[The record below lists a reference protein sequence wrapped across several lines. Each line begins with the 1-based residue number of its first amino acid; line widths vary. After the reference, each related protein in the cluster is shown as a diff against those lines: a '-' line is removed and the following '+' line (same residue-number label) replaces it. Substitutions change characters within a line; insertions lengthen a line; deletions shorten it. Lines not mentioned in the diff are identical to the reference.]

1 VRILILN
8 WRDVRSPGAGGA
20 EVLTHEIATR
30 LVERGDEV
38 VWFTS
43 RPEGAPVEEEIDGV
57 NVVRRGSE
65 LTTRLYAPGFASR
78 SRWDV
83 VVDEINT
90 LPYLTPLWTRTRSLL
105 FIPQLAREVWWY
117 EAPLPLAALGYVS
130 ESLYLKPYSRTECVT
145 ISDSTV
151 SDLRAVGVRA
161 PIHVI
166 PMASSAPALPG
177 LLPKSPV
184 GRLAIVGRLVRSK
197 RVDHA
202 IRALAELRRALP
214 SASLA
219 VVGLGPELEALRRLA
234 AQLEIEDAVHFVGRA
249 SEEAKQELLAGVDVL
264 VACAVREGWGLT
276 VTEAARVGTPSVCYR
291 IPGLR
296 DSVVD
301 GRTGVLT
308 EQHPL
313 ALAAAIRG
321 LLAQPDRY
329 ETMRHNAWRHN
340 AELSWERTAAAFQ
353 HVLDGAVQRRQPR
366 RNEFE

>member
-1 VRILILN
+1 MRILILN
-8 WRDVRSPGAGGA
+8 WRDVRSPAAGGA

-30 LVERGDEV
+30 LVRRGDEV

-43 RPEGAPVEEEIDGV
+43 RPDGTASEEEVDGIRI
-57 NVVRRGSE
+57 VRRGSE
-65 LTTRLYAPGFASR
+65 LTTRLHAPGFASR

-83 VVDEINT
+83 IVEEINT
-90 LPYLTPLWTRTRSLL
+90 LPYLTPLWARDRSLL

-117 EAPLPLAALGYVS
+117 EAPAPLAVLGYAS
-130 ESLYLKPYSRTECVT
+130 ESLYLKPYRRTECVT
-145 ISDSTV
+145 ISDSTA

-166 PMASSAPALPG
+166 PMASSVPALPE
-177 LLPKSPV
+177 LLPKTPV

-202 IRALAELRRALP
+202 IRALAALRADRP
-214 SASLA
+214 SASLF
-219 VVGLGPELEALRRLA
+219 VVGLGPELDSLQRLA
-234 AQLEIEDAVHFVGRA
+234 GRLGVEEAVHFVGRI
-249 SEEAKQELLAGVDVL
+249 SEEAKQELLESMDVL

-308 EQHPL
+308 AQDPV

-321 LLAQPDRY
+321 LLAQPEAY
-329 ETMRHNAWRHN
+329 EAMRLNAWRHN
-340 AELSWERTAAAFQ
+340 AELSWERTAAAFE
-353 HVLDGAVQRRQPR
+353 HVLDAAVRGGQPW